1 MLKEKDGKSMLNLIF
16 TLRGA
21 KTSSL
26 SRAVKAFE
34 VRAASAGLSQASPG
48 PWGQLWGGHGP
59 AMPLMISGA
68 P

>member
-1 MLKEKDGKSMLNLIF
+1 MLNLIF

-34 VRAASAGLSQASPG
+34 VRGWVWLVWTRQFQG
-48 PWGQLWGGHGP
+48 
-59 AMPLMISGA
+59 
-68 P
+68 